1 MLTTAQRKV
10 CVCRRAEGVANN
22 EEGDIPGVGVGQDG
36 IGVGLDGLA
45 VGEDDRAAI
54 VGFLLQI
61 FPVVS
66 REEFSNLS
74 LRMMG
79 WHSPIVAGRR
89 AGQPCRLRDIHVR
102 PGGLYPDP

>member
-54 VGFLLQI
+54 VGFLQLLLVDEQD
-61 FPVVS
+61 S
-66 REEFSNLS
+66 RVGFEIYTFGPADYIQTL
-74 LRMMG
+74 
-79 WHSPIVAGRR
+79 
-89 AGQPCRLRDIHVR
+89 D
-102 PGGLYPDP
+102 

>member
-1 MLTTAQRKV
+1 MLTTAEREV
-10 CVCRRAEGVANN
+10 CVCRRAEGVAND

-45 VGEDDRAAI
+45 VGEDDRAAV

-61 FPVVS
+61 FPVIS
-66 REEFSNLS
+66 WEEFSNHG

-79 WHSPIVAGRR
+79 WRSPIAAGRR
-89 AGQPCRLRDIHVR
+89 AGRPCRLRDIHVR
-102 PGGLYPDP
+102 PGELYPDL